1 MLRFGV
7 ILSKAWF
14 TEVIFV
20 FRNRDA
26 AKILIDYPIF
36 TEFRI

>member
-7 ILSKAWF
+7 ILSNALIYEGYF
-14 TEVIFV
+14 
-20 FRNRDA
+20 RDA
-26 AKILIDYPIF
+26 ANILIDYPIF